1 LHETNLLEQFNLKG
15 LNWTKV
21 YCYAV
26 YYSVTTM
33 STIASIG
40 YGDITPKTTTEI
52 IFCIFVMM
60 IAPFSFAYTTS
71 SIGQIITEY
80 N

>member
-1 LHETNLLEQFNLKG
+1 M
-15 LNWTKV
+15 
-21 YCYAV
+21 YAV

-33 STIASIG
+33 TTIG

-60 IAPFSFAYTTS
+60 IAPFSFAYTTN
-71 SIGQIITEY
+71 SINQIISEY

>member
-15 LNWTKV
+15 FNWTKV

-33 STIASIG
+33 TTIG

>member
-1 LHETNLLEQFNLKG
+1 MHETNLLEQFNLKG
-15 LNWTKV
+15 FNWTKV

-33 STIASIG
+33 TTIG

-60 IAPFSFAYTTS
+60 IAPFSFAYTTN
-71 SIGQIITEY
+71 SIGQIISEY